1 MGLTKAVRDF
11 FTQRIYRLLDAKMA
25 VIYNAID
32 EEKVKKEATK
42 RFCKKWGLKQ
52 EVLARWQ
59 QIQDEQ
65 KALEEEKNDIEH
77 SIEKVLLHSKNHE
90 RSYWSKS
97 KPEDVEKVADKDF
110 RNEVLADLYPEAV
123 PELEKLQKIKD
134 EVEGTVLLA
143 TTESKLVSRL
153 TSVLTKYG
161 GSIEELLEY
170 IPQEEYK

>member
-11 FTQRIYRLLDAKMA
+11 FTQRIYRLLDTKMA
-25 VIYNAID
+25 AIYNAID
-32 EEKVKKEATK
+32 EQKVKDEATR
-42 RFCKKWGLKQ
+42 RFCKKWGIKL
-52 EVLARWQ
+52 ETLARWQ
-59 QIQDEQ
+59 EIQEQ
-65 KALEEEKNDIEH
+65 QESLNIEESDIEH
-77 SIEKVLLHSKNHE
+77 EIEKVLAHSRNHK
-90 RSYWSKS
+90 SNYWSKS
-97 KPEDVEKVADKDF
+97 NPEELRNVADKDF
-110 RNEVLADLYPEAV
+110 RNEVLADLYPAAV